1 MIELV
6 APKPKAYS
14 YLMDDGNEYKKLKEQ
29 KVCNKKNT

>member
-6 APKPKAYS
+6 APRPKAYA

-29 KVCNKKNT
+29 KV